1 MNHCLRNYK
10 VKLELL
16 KDILGE
22 ENPKAIIFDD
32 MDSAIIGISYK
43 NDLPILAY
51 SYSKC
56 LDIFIHRDGM
66 SEEESI
72 DFFAYNVAGGY
83 LGEHQP
89 IIIYDDI
96 LI

>member
-1 MNHCLRNYK
+1 M
-10 VKLELL
+10 KLELL

-22 ENPKAIIFDD
+22 ENQKAIIFDD
-32 MDSAIIGISYK
+32 MDSAIIGIAYK
-43 NDLPILAY
+43 NDLTILAY

-56 LDIFIHRDGM
+56 LDIFMHRDGM

>member
-1 MNHCLRNYK
+1 M
-10 VKLELL
+10 
-16 KDILGE
+16 
-22 ENPKAIIFDD
+22 
-32 MDSAIIGISYK
+32 
-43 NDLPILAY
+43 
-51 SYSKC
+51 
-56 LDIFIHRDGM
+56 HRDGM